1 MQSKMKHIAKDYALR
16 FGSRFA
22 CWTLIGLFF
31 FTQDLAQSYQS
42 HETPNRIAL
51 LECWL
56 SRAYIWGL
64 LAPIVVRFARRFRFE
79 RRHAVRWAMAHLLLG
94 SGIAALAATLA
105 AVAGVALKI
114 PWYSPGLRTAL
125 PAGMAFAFHASFLT
139 YWTILAVYEAF
150 ENYRRS
156 QRERQRAL
164 QAEIES
170 STLKTQLAQAQLSAL
185 RAQLQPHFLF
195 NTLNAIVALIRR
207 GRNADA
213 EEMTGRL
220 GELMRSAIE
229 ETDAQEVP
237 LRTEL
242 KFLQLYLEIER
253 VRFRDRLTV
262 KVDCSP
268 GVMDALV
275 PYMCLQPLA
284 ENAVRHGIARRSS
297 PGRLTVAARK
307 LGTSVELTIR
317 DDGPGLAAA
326 DDRRTGG
333 LGIANT
339 RARLAQ
345 LYGDQATLCLR
356 SASGQGTEVT
366 IRLPYHLTEASVR

>member
-1 MQSKMKHIAKDYALR
+1 MRPITKDYALG
-16 FGSRFA
+16 FGRHFA

-31 FTQDLAQSYQS
+31 FSQDLAQSYQS
-42 HETPNRIAL
+42 HEALNWIAL

-64 LAPIVVRFARRFRFE
+64 LAPIVVWLARRFRFE
-79 RRHAVRWAMAHLLLG
+79 RRHAVQWAAVHLLLG
-94 SGIAALAATLA
+94 ASLAALAAALA
-105 AVAGVALKI
+105 AVTGMVLKI
-114 PWYSPGLRTAL
+114 PWYWPGLRTAL

-139 YWTILAVYEAF
+139 YWIILAVYEAF
-150 ENYRRS
+150 ENYRTS
-156 QRERQRAL
+156 QQERQRAL
-164 QAEIES
+164 QAEVES
-170 STLKTQLAQAQLSAL
+170 SNLKTQLAQAQLRVL
-185 RAQLQPHFLF
+185 KAQLQPHFLF
-195 NTLNAIVALIRR
+195 NTLNAIVTLIRLQ
-207 GRNADA
+207 RNADA

-242 KFLQLYLEIER
+242 KFLHLYLEIEQ

-262 KVDCSP
+262 EVESSP
-268 GVMDALV
+268 AVMDALV

-297 PGRLTVAARK
+297 PGKVTVAARR

-317 DDGPGLAAA
+317 DDGPGLAAPE
-326 DDRRTGG
+326 DRRAGG

-339 RARLAQ
+339 RERLAQ
-345 LYGDQATLCLR
+345 LYGDKAMLNLE
-356 SASGQGTEVT
+356 SACGQGTQVT
-366 IRLPYHLTEASVR
+366 IRLPYHLTEASV